1 MRWSNQPVR
10 KPARHVADPPEPLA
24 GGPHGRRWVAILGA
38 LLLAVS
44 TVAGVAGTSK
54 AAGPTIVSLTF
65 DDGLGSQLAAAQEL
79 KAHGLVGTFFITTSF
94 VGQSGFLTQANLNTL
109 VADGNEIGGHSVTH
123 PDMTTLS
130 AAAASAEACNSKS
143 TLEGWG
149 FTVRNFAYP
158 FAAENAT
165 AQSAVRGCG
174 YASSRG
180 LGDIRSPA
188 SCAGC
193 PVAETLPP
201 ANPMVTQAPDQVDST
216 WTMATLQA
224 AVTNAES
231 TGGWLQLTF
240 HEIATGTDPTL
251 SISPALFKEFVTW
264 LAARTANGTTSVR
277 TVAQA
282 LGQSPVASPPPSPSP
297 SPSPSPTPTP
307 SAGPAVRGAIGALW
321 VAQGAGNGPLGSPV
335 TNEVSGLRNGGVYQS
350 FQGGQVHWSPT
361 TGAHSTRGGIGT
373 VWAGQGWENG
383 KLGYP
388 LSSEIP
394 GLKGGGVYQVFQ
406 GGQIHWSP
414 ASGGHATLGAIGA
427 AWSAQGWENG
437 GLGYPVSREVTGLR
451 NGGAYQVFQGG
462 QIHWSAATGAH
473 GTKGAIGA
481 AWAAQ
486 GWENGL
492 LGYPTSD
499 EYIAS
504 GGVAAQ
510 NYQGGQVTWSP
521 ARGISITY

>member
-158 FAAENAT
+158 FAAVNQT
-165 AQSAVRGCG
+165 AQNAVSGCG
-174 YASSRG
+174 YSSSRG

-188 SCAGC
+188 SCADC

-201 ANPMVTQAPDQVDST
+201 QEPMVTKAPDQVAAT
-216 WTMATLQA
+216 WTLADLQA
-224 AVTNAES
+224 TVTNAET

-240 HEIATGTDPTL
+240 HEIANGTDPSL

-282 LGQSPVASPPPSPSP
+282 LGQSPVTSPPPHRRLHLHHRRPRRRRRRARLRTFPRTRSSTPKSAGSPRKGFPPAGLKPTAPARIVRRSPSTA
-297 SPSPSPTPTP
+297 TPWP
-307 SAGPAVRGAIGALW
+307 
-321 VAQGAGNGPLGSPV
+321 PLCTGSP
-335 TNEVSGLRNGGVYQS
+335 GVR
-350 FQGGQVHWSPT
+350 PT
-361 TGAHSTRGGIGT
+361 HRPAPPR
-373 VWAGQGWENG
+373 
-383 KLGYP
+383 
-388 LSSEIP
+388 SSM
-394 GLKGGGVYQVFQ
+394 
-406 GGQIHWSP
+406 
-414 ASGGHATLGAIGA
+414 
-427 AWSAQGWENG
+427 
-437 GLGYPVSREVTGLR
+437 
-451 NGGAYQVFQGG
+451 
-462 QIHWSAATGAH
+462 
-473 GTKGAIGA
+473 
-481 AWAAQ
+481 
-486 GWENGL
+486 
-492 LGYPTSD
+492 
-499 EYIAS
+499 
-504 GGVAAQ
+504 
-510 NYQGGQVTWSP
+510 
-521 ARGISITY
+521 

>member
-10 KPARHVADPPEPLA
+10 KPARCVADPPEPLA
-24 GGPHGRRWVAILGA
+24 EGRHGRRWVAVLGA

-54 AAGPTIVSLTF
+54 AAAPTIVSLTF

-143 TLEGWG
+143 TLEAWG

-158 FAAENAT
+158 FAAVNQT
-165 AQSAVRGCG
+165 AQNAVSGCG
-174 YASSRG
+174 YSSSRG

-188 SCAGC
+188 SCADC

-201 ANPMVTQAPDQVDST
+201 QEPMVTKAPDQVAAT
-216 WTMATLQA
+216 WTLADLQA
-224 AVTNAES
+224 TVTNAET

-240 HEIATGTDPTL
+240 HEIANGTDPSL

-282 LGQSPVASPPPSPSP
+282 LGQSPVTSPPPSPSP
-297 SPSPSPTPTP
+297 SPSPTP
-307 SAGPAVRGAIGALW
+307 SPSPAGSFTDVPANSQFYTEISWLASQGISTGWVEANGTSTYRPALAVNRDAMAAFMYRLAGSPAYTPPGTSPFIDVTPQTQFYKEIAW
-321 VAQGAGNGPLGSPV
+321 LASKGISTGWDEGNGAKSYRPLQTVNRDAMAAFMYRFAGSPAYNAPGASLFTDV
-335 TNEVSGLRNGGVYQS
+335 VPQTQFYKEINWLASMNISTGWVEGNGTRTFRPVQS
-350 FQGGQVHWSPT
+350 VNRDAMAAFMYRYNN
-361 TGAHSTRGGIGT
+361 A
-373 VWAGQGWENG
+373 
-383 KLGYP
+383 
-388 LSSEIP
+388 
-394 GLKGGGVYQVFQ
+394 F
-406 GGQIHWSP
+406 P
-414 ASGGHATLGAIGA
+414 A
-427 AWSAQGWENG
+427 
-437 GLGYPVSREVTGLR
+437 
-451 NGGAYQVFQGG
+451 
-462 QIHWSAATGAH
+462 
-473 GTKGAIGA
+473 
-481 AWAAQ
+481 
-486 GWENGL
+486 
-492 LGYPTSD
+492 
-499 EYIAS
+499 
-504 GGVAAQ
+504 
-510 NYQGGQVTWSP
+510 
-521 ARGISITY
+521 